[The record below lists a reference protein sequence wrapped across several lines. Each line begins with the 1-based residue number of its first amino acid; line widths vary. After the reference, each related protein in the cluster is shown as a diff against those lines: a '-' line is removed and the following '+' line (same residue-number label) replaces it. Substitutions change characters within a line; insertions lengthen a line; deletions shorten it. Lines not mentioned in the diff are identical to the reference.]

1 MYGQSTSKYPAIS
14 MVDFTRLCNSWGV
27 INKKDL
33 TSTDIDRLFFAV
45 NFEEEDG
52 EAASNSDNPDD

>member
-1 MYGQSTSKYPAIS
+1 
-14 MVDFTRLCNSWGV
+14 MVDFTRICSNWGI

-45 NFEEEDG
+45 NFEEENG